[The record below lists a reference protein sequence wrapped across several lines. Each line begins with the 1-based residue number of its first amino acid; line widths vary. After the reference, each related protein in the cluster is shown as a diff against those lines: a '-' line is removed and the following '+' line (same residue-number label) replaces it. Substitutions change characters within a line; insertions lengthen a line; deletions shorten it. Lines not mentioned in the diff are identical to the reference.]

1 MNKPI
6 LEKIGTKSESGTN
19 TPWYVA
25 VHPHP
30 LLKKKYSYLIA
41 IYYVIERNPDP
52 IADFDSCLF
61 GCYGTPDQAL
71 DAGVEQLE
79 SESL

>member
-6 LEKIGTKSESGTN
+6 LEKIGTLSEFGTH

-30 LLKKKYSYLIA
+30 LLKKKYSYVIA
-41 IYYVIERNPDP
+41 IHYVLERNPVP

-61 GCYGTPDQAL
+61 GCYSTPDQAL
-71 DAGVEQLE
+71 NAGVEQAQ
-79 SESL
+79 SE

>member
-1 MNKPI
+1 MKQPI
-6 LEKIGTKSESGTN
+6 IEKIGTKSEFGTH

-25 VHPHP
+25 VHSHP
-30 LLKKKYSYLIA
+30 LLQKKYSYAIA
-41 IYYVIERNPDP
+41 IDYMLERNPAP

-71 DAGVEQLE
+71 SAGVEQVQ
-79 SESL
+79 SQ